1 MKRCHYTHNIFVVLF
16 VALFFFLT
24 SCGIPT
30 FYNLDNEIM
39 FSANPRA
46 NSFTITGLDD
56 DRYSIKSKIV
66 EYGATNPSVKL
77 FYVLSSAENT
87 LSDYHE
93 TLATQYRL
101 SEVITAF
108 NKYIRGERL
117 NGRFWSPKKESAP
130 GFYLYTNSSN
140 THRQFSDQAPLEGQ
154 YATDPIAGML
164 VGTFASF
171 KGNDV
176 DQESSS
182 FTFGSFPQMD
192 VELNFF
198 NSLTHTMS
206 FSLLEEND
214 EGHIIQMEYE
224 GDTYLLRSYTKNL
237 FPANK
242 EGFVTSDT
250 KQDFYQ
256 ILKEDDN
263 LYITIYAAIFGGKGS
278 FTNMYWSPLKEVG
291 RFTLY

>member
-1 MKRCHYTHNIFVVLF
+1 
-16 VALFFFLT
+16 
-24 SCGIPT
+24 
-30 FYNLDNEIM
+30 
-39 FSANPRA
+39 
-46 NSFTITGLDD
+46 
-56 DRYSIKSKIV
+56 
-66 EYGATNPSVKL
+66 
-77 FYVLSSAENT
+77 
-87 LSDYHE
+87 
-93 TLATQYRL
+93 
-101 SEVITAF
+101 
-108 NKYIRGERL
+108 
-117 NGRFWSPKKESAP
+117 
-130 GFYLYTNSSN
+130 
-140 THRQFSDQAPLEGQ
+140 
-154 YATDPIAGML
+154 ML

-206 FSLLEEND
+206 FSLEEND
-214 EGHIIQMEYE
+214 EGHIIQMKYE